1 MAFLLDRSLNDSLYT
16 LVRLGL
22 YLSAFYHH
30 HNHHHLLF
38 SWYSHDLIGHES
50 WRRPVSPWI
59 RERLLCIFVDNQLPH
74 RIMHPP
80 PLSPCR
86 TREPTWNTQYTQTQT
101 QKMSCSSFSNASLA
115 TCENIVHIMYY
126 ICTCI
131 VYIYIFLALIDS
143 FSCWRRNFH
152 FQ

>member
-1 MAFLLDRSLNDSLYT
+1 
-16 LVRLGL
+16 
-22 YLSAFYHH
+22 LSAFYHH
-30 HNHHHLLF
+30 HHHHHLLRF
-38 SWYSHDLIGHES
+38 SGYSHDLIGHEKKTTGFTLNKRTS
-50 WRRPVSPWI
+50 VVYIRRQSPPASHYA
-59 RERLLCIFVDNQLPH
+59 F
-74 RIMHPP
+74 PP

-101 QKMSCSSFSNASLA
+101 QKMSCSSSSHASLA

-143 FSCWRRNFH
+143 VSCWRRNFH